1 MPLWMK
7 LLIVFI
13 VFLLLISIQIIVK
26 AKHPLK
32 KMVLSMIKGM
42 ATLIFVNIVGGITGV
57 TLPISLLSLAI
68 SAVIGIPGVT
78 MMLLFNMFL

>member
-1 MPLWMK
+1 MPLWIK
-7 LLIVFI
+7 LLIASI

-26 AKHPLK
+26 AKHPFK

-42 ATLIFVNIVGGITGV
+42 GTLFIVNIVGGVTGV
-57 TLPISLLSLAI
+57 TLPVSLLSLAI